1 MTVRHVVLPDRTERI
16 SAYCFYRSPL
26 REIFV
31 PSSVTVIE
39 QKAFALCSLL
49 RDLVLQEDSRL
60 KTIQKEAFA

>member
-1 MTVRHVVLPDRTERI
+1 MVRYVVLPDGAERI

-49 RDLVLQEDSRL
+49 RNLVLQKDSGL